1 MLTFIFAAGLV
12 IGFLYVL
19 YGLAVG
25 IGFVIMGVA
34 AWFRS
39 RTEKTAEDLFEVET
53 LPEQDGVSDGT
64 FARELR
70 DVQPVQSKSTSS
82 HGGMQ

>member
-34 AWFRS
+34 AWFRL

-53 LPEQDGVSDGT
+53 LPEQDGASDGA

-70 DVQPVQSKSTSS
+70 DVQPVQSQSTSS